1 MAAEPANSKQS
12 KQDMQAHI
20 RDYAGF
26 TKLFLYGAI
35 ASFMIGLLVIFII
48 AD

>member
-1 MAAEPANSKQS
+1 MAAEPATDKPVQ
-12 KQDMQAHI
+12 QDMQAHV

-35 ASFMIGLLVIFII
+35 ASFTIGIIVLFII
-48 AD
+48 A